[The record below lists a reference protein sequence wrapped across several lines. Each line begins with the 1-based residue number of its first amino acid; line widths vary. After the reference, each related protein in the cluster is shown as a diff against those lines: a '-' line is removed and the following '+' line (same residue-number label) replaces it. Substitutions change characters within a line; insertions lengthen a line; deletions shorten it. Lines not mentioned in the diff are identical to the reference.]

1 MSSLASSYKGAA
13 GAKAMARG
21 MSPETFAS
29 RSEAYAASEASK
41 QKLEL
46 LQKTKP
52 TDADYQKQ
60 SEINSQ
66 KLDIALGELQQ
77 AKRQQ
82 NLETTYQAFQRY
94 DADNFDPRHFNKML
108 EDLESRGAELFSSV
122 ARVDRINTMHIPMM
136 DDWGIS
142 KAHQKLI
149 LEDPDAQGSYVAI
162 TGKDGKVS
170 FGDMDALKHFA
181 GGYNEYA
188 TDKEITRQTQV
199 KTKEMLISVG
209 LPTDKMSIQAF
220 NETKQKFP
228 NVPSDDEAFLEAY
241 RARYEEIRTT
251 SRSGRYSSRNA
262 TNEEGYAERAL
273 EAEGLDPDSPEGKV
287 RYNELVAEYKNLNL
301 PSTQKNLAVGQEAEK
316 ELYDMK
322 FLDMDIKPVKPGS
335 QQHYDIESKVQKIE
349 QLSGYEL
356 DTKTKTELLRIRGLA
371 HLGDKASELTDE
383 ETGLLDNFWFGIK
396 KYIFDEAP
404 ANTDAAAAYA
414 LFRNTARHA
423 QFGSVLPTAEIK
435 SFAEAFGSM
444 GMQVGPVLTMLR
456 ESLVQQLNQ
465 YRAIAEMEN
474 PYVMK
479 WRTGMGVIE
488 LQDTINRLDERLS
501 MIDTVANDLPISVS
515 PTTPAK
521 TGAIMSEE
529 RKEAGRRMIEQRKQA
544 VPSGDGQ

>member
-1 MSSLASSYKGAA
+1 M
-13 GAKAMARG
+13 
-21 MSPETFAS
+21 
-29 RSEAYAASEASK
+29 
-41 QKLEL
+41 

-52 TDADYQKQ
+52 TDQDYEKQ

-66 KLDIALGELQQ
+66 KLDVALGELEQ

-82 NLETTYQAFQRY
+82 NLQMTHQAMQRY
-94 DADNFDPRHFNKML
+94 DADKFDPKHFNQLLK
-108 EDLESRGAELFSSV
+108 DLEARDAQLFSAV
-122 ARVDRINTMHIPMM
+122 ARVDRINTTDIKMM
-136 DDWGIS
+136 DEAGIS
-142 KAHQKLI
+142 KAHQKLV
-149 LEDPDAQGSYVAI
+149 LENPDVKGSYVKI
-162 TGKDGKVS
+162 TGKDGTIS

-181 GGYNEYA
+181 GGYNDYA
-188 TDKEITRQTQV
+188 TEQEIGRQTRV
-199 KTKEMLISVG
+199 KTLELLTKFG
-209 LPTDKMSIQAF
+209 LPTDKMAIQAF
-220 NETKQKFP
+220 NETKQDFP
-228 NVPSDDEAFLEAY
+228 DVPPDDEAFVEAFQ
-241 RARYEEIRTT
+241 ARYEELRTT
-251 SRSGRYSSRNA
+251 GRSGRYSSRNA